1 MSTKVAVLGAGIM
14 GSSTAL
20 FLARRDVDV
29 VLYDESD
36 AVFSGASRWNEG
48 KIHLGFLYAGDPSLR
63 TARRL
68 LPGGLMFRPLIEELL
83 DCRLENITQAD
94 DMVLVHRDSVVTVD
108 EVRSYFVA
116 LSELVEAHRGEG
128 EYLVDLNKATMREL
142 TAEEIGTVA
151 DPDLI
156 AGGFAVPERSI
167 STNWVADR
175 FVDAIEA
182 DPNIEVRTGTRVV
195 GVRPQREGFDS
206 WHVNTDAGEDGPY
219 SAVVN
224 ALWEGR
230 PVVDA
235 TLGIQQQAQWTHR
248 YRVSL
253 FVETSQPVQAPSA
266 LLSVG
271 PFGDIKNYNDRQFYL
286 SWYPSGL
293 LVSGTAID
301 PPPVPAVDS
310 PVRRAKVD
318 EIFRKLS
325 GFFPA
330 VHEIQEQ
337 ATRVSLN
344 GGWVYAS
351 GEGKLSERSSTLHQ
365 RHRVGINQKGSYY
378 SVDTGKYSIAP
389 GLARQVADSIVASRV
404 W

>member
-1 MSTKVAVLGAGIM
+1 MSKRVAVLGAGIM

-20 FLARRDVDV
+20 FLARHDVEV

-68 LPGGLMFRPLIEELL
+68 LPGGLRFRPLIEELL
-83 DCRLENITQAD
+83 DCRLENITPSD
-94 DMVLVHRDSVVTVD
+94 DVVLVHRDSVVAVGD
-108 EVRSYFVA
+108 VRSYFVA
-116 LSELVEAHRGEG
+116 LSELIDAHPGKG
-128 EYLVDLNKATMREL
+128 DYLVDLSEATMREL
-142 TAEEIGTVA
+142 TADEVRTVA
-151 DPDLI
+151 DPALV

-175 FVDAIEA
+175 FVRAIEA
-182 DPNIEVRTGTRVV
+182 EPNIEVRTGTRVA
-195 GVRPQREGFDS
+195 GVRPHREGNDS
-206 WHVNTDAGEDGPY
+206 WHVTTTAGQDGPY

-230 PVVDA
+230 PAVDA
-235 TLGIQQQAQWTHR
+235 TLGIQQDDRWMHR

-253 FVETSQPVQAPSA
+253 FVETARSVQAPSA

-271 PFGDIKNYNDRQFYL
+271 PFGDIKNYNDREFYL
-286 SWYPSGL
+286 SWYPTGL

-301 PPPVPAVDS
+301 PPPVPAFDAS
-310 PVRRAKVD
+310 GRQATID
-318 EIFRKLS
+318 DIFRKL
-325 GFFPA
+325 GEFFPA
-330 VHEIQEQ
+330 VQEIQKQ
-337 ATRVSLN
+337 AARVSLD
-344 GGWVYAS
+344 GGWVYAT

-365 RHRVGINQKGSYY
+365 RHQIGIKQKGSYY

-389 GLARQVADSIVASRV
+389 WLARQVADSILAL
-404 W
+404 